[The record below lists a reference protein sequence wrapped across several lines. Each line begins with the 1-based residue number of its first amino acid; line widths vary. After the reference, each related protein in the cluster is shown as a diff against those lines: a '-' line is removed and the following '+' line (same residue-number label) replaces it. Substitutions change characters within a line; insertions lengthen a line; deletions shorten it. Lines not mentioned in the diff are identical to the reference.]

1 MKHYGD
7 ITKISGYHVPPVNVV
22 IGGSPCQ
29 DLSVAGKRVGL
40 AGERSGLFMEQ
51 IRLIKEMRLA
61 DEQRGNSGGVSAPVS
76 WSGKT
81 YRELLAPTEAQ
92 TLAQFYKKRSGS
104 SSRKHPMCLCLT
116 VDGQW
121 QDACSGQTAAGLS
134 RGGYLMRSFGESPSA
149 AVVSRLSQILE
160 ETPHPKYFLSATAC
174 AGILRRAEKRGKEL
188 PEILR
193 AALIRQSQGALQ
205 DDMTE
210 AHA

>member
-134 RGGYLMRSFGESPSA
+134 RGGYLMRSFWGVPQRRRRISLVADFGGERAPE
-149 AVVSRLSQILE
+149 V
-160 ETPHPKYFLSATAC
+160 LSAKAC
-174 AGILRRAEKRGKEL
+174 LGIIRRAERRGKEL
-188 PEILR
+188 PPTLR
-193 AALIRQSQGALQ
+193 EALMAQSKAVS
-205 DDMTE
+205 D
-210 AHA
+210 A

>member
-61 DEQRGNSGGVSAPVS
+61 DEQRGNSEGGVRPRFMVWENVPGAFSSNRGADFGAVF
-76 WSGKT
+76 
-81 YRELLAPTEAQ
+81 Q
-92 TLAQFYKKRSGS
+92 KRSGS

-134 RGGYLMRSFGESPSA
+134 RGGYLMRSFGESPNV
-149 AVVSRLSQILE
+149 AVASRLSQILE
-160 ETPHPKYFLSATAC
+160 ANAPQKYYLSAKAC
-174 AGILRRAEKRGKEL
+174 LGIIRRAERRGKEL
-188 PEILR
+188 PPTLR
-193 AALIRQSQGALQ
+193 EALMAQSKAVS
-205 DDMTE
+205 D
-210 AHA
+210 A

>member
-134 RGGYLMRSFGESPSA
+134 RLGSPPTSPSHLA
-149 AVVSRLSQILE
+149 
-160 ETPHPKYFLSATAC
+160 
-174 AGILRRAEKRGKEL
+174 RRRFWRRTR
-188 PEILR
+188 PRSI
-193 AALIRQSQGALQ
+193 I
-205 DDMTE
+205 
-210 AHA
+210 

>member
-29 DLSVAGKRVGL
+29 DLSVAGKRAGL

-61 DEQRGNSGGVSAPVS
+61 DEQRSSSGGVSAHAS
-76 WSGKT
+76 WSWKT
-81 YRELLAPTEAQ
+81 CRELSAPIE
-92 TLAQFYKKRSGS
+92 AQFYKKRSVS
-104 SSRKHPMCLCLT
+104 SRRKHPMCLCLT

-134 RGGYLMRSFGESPSA
+134 RGGYLMRSFGESPNV
-149 AVVSRLSQILE
+149 AVASRSSQILE
-160 ETPHPKYFLSATAC
+160 ANAPQKYYLSAKAC
-174 AGILRRAEKRGKEL
+174 LGIIRRAERRGKEL
-188 PEILR
+188 PPTLR
-193 AALIRQSQGALQ
+193 EALMAQSKAVS
-205 DDMTE
+205 D
-210 AHA
+210 A

>member
-1 MKHYGD
+1 MKHYGA

-29 DLSVAGKRVGL
+29 DLSVAGKRAGL

-61 DEQRGNSGGVSAPVS
+61 DEQRGNSGGGVSAPVS

-81 YRELLAPTEAQ
+81 YRGLLDPTEAQ

-104 SSRKHPMCLCLT
+104 SSRKAPMCLCLT

-121 QDACSGQTAAGLS
+121 QDTCLEQTAAGLS

-149 AVVSRLSQILE
+149 AVASRLSQILE
-160 ETPHPKYFLSATAC
+160 ANAPQKYYLSAKAC
-174 AGILRRAEKRGKEL
+174 LGIIRRAERRGKEL
-188 PEILR
+188 PPTLR
-193 AALIRQSQGALQ
+193 EALMAQSKAVS
-205 DDMTE
+205 D
-210 AHA
+210 A

>member
-7 ITKISGYHVPPVNVV
+7 ITKISGCHVPPVNVV

-29 DLSVAGKRVGL
+29 DLSVAGKRAGL

-61 DEQRGNSGGVSAPVS
+61 DEQRGNSGGVSAPAS

-134 RGGYLMRSFGESPSA
+134 RGGYLMRSFGCPPTSPSHLA
-149 AVVSRLSQILE
+149 
-160 ETPHPKYFLSATAC
+160 
-174 AGILRRAEKRGKEL
+174 RRRFWRRTR
-188 PEILR
+188 PRSI
-193 AALIRQSQGALQ
+193 I
-205 DDMTE
+205 
-210 AHA
+210 

>member
-7 ITKISGYHVPPVNVV
+7 ITKISGHRVPPVNVV

-29 DLSVAGKRVGL
+29 DLSVAGKRAGL

-61 DEQRGNSGGVSAPVS
+61 DEQRGSSGGGVSAHAS

-81 YRELLAPTEAQ
+81 CRELSAPTEAQ
-92 TLAQFYKKRSGS
+92 TLAQFYKKQSGS
-104 SSRKHPMCLCLT
+104 SSRKRPMCLCLT

-160 ETPHPKYFLSATAC
+160 ANAPQKYYLSAKAC
-174 AGILRRAEKRGKEL
+174 LGIIRRAERRGKEL
-188 PEILR
+188 PPMLR
-193 AALIRQSQGALQ
+193 EALTAQSKAASDA
-205 DDMTE
+205 
-210 AHA
+210 

>member
-76 WSGKT
+76 WSRKT

-104 SSRKHPMCLCLT
+104 SSRKHPTCLCLT

-134 RGGYLMRSFGESPSA
+134 RGGYLMRSFGESPNV
-149 AVVSRLSQILE
+149 AVASRSSQILE
-160 ETPHPKYFLSATAC
+160 ANAPQKYYLSAKAC
-174 AGILRRAEKRGKEL
+174 LGIIRRAERRGKEL
-188 PEILR
+188 PPTLR
-193 AALIRQSQGALQ
+193 EALMAQSKAVS
-205 DDMTE
+205 D
-210 AHA
+210 A